1 MLLARHAHLVAS
13 KSGSDP
19 FGLERCHL
27 ERSASAI
34 EESTLKIQGLHKTKV
49 PHPSAARVGN
59 EYDVDGRAELE
70 FTDADGVIH
79 FLFVG
84 SEFIGVA

>member
-1 MLLARHAHLVAS
+1 LLLARHAHLVAS

-49 PHPSAARVGN
+49 PHPSAARVGKHDLN
-59 EYDVDGRAELE
+59 
-70 FTDADGVIH
+70 
-79 FLFVG
+79 
-84 SEFIGVA
+84 